1 MTNKEILQ
9 KKINNLEGNFTLGCY
24 NKDIEKL
31 SKIELMK
38 VINNID
44 QEYTDVDIR
53 IKRKDYV
60 IEITTVDHEKDFN
73 ILTREEY
80 IKRYGNEKYLD
91 D

>member
-9 KKINNLEGNFTLGCY
+9 KKINNLEGNFALGCY
-24 NKDIEKL
+24 NNDIEKL

-44 QEYTDVDIR
+44 QEYTDVDVK

-60 IEITTVDHEKDFN
+60 IEITTVDQEKDLN
-73 ILTREEY
+73 ILTRGEY

-91 D
+91 N